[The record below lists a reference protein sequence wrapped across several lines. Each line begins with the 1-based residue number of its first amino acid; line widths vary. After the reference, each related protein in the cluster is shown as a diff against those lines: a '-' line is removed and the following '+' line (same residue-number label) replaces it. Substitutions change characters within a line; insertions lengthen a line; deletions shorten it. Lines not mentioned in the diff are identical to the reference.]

1 MNSSG
6 RACADLGRACG
17 FLSCGAIVMR
27 NFAKSILC
35 SLCLVGMCAAQSA
48 RANALPIAAMPASSV
63 AVRLRLNDAERLQWE
78 AARMLG
84 VPASRTSIELER
96 RPIRLQ
102 VNDATAL
109 SLPKLR
115 REWLQPSV
123 EADLSPADLH
133 R

>member
-1 MNSSG
+1 
-6 RACADLGRACG
+6 
-17 FLSCGAIVMR
+17 MR
-27 NFAKSILC
+27 NFAKSIVC
-35 SLCLVGMCAAQSA
+35 CWCFAGVCAAQSA
-48 RANALPIAAMPASSV
+48 RATALPIAALPASSV

-78 AARMLG
+78 AARTLY
-84 VPASRTSIELER
+84 VPASRTPIDIES

-102 VNDATAL
+102 VNDAAAL

-123 EADLSPADLH
+123 EADLSPTDLH

>member
-1 MNSSG
+1 
-6 RACADLGRACG
+6 
-17 FLSCGAIVMR
+17 
-27 NFAKSILC
+27 
-35 SLCLVGMCAAQSA
+35 
-48 RANALPIAAMPASSV
+48 MPASSV

-78 AARMLG
+78 AERMLG
-84 VPASRTSIELER
+84 VPASRTSIQIER

-123 EADLSPADLH
+123 EADLSPTDLH